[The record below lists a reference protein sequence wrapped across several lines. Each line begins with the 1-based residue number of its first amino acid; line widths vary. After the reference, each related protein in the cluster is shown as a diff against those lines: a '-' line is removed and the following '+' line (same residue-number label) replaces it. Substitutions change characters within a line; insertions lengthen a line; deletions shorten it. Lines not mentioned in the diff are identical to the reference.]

1 MYDYNISAS
10 SVDSVAI
17 GSKTIHRFIAE
28 DLNHFKIKKY
38 KLILLISIN
47 STKSSLQD
55 YFCLLSFR
63 FP

>member
-28 DLNHFKIKKY
+28 DLNHFKIK
-38 KLILLISIN
+38 N
-47 STKSSLQD
+47 TN
-55 YFCLLSFR
+55 
-63 FP
+63 